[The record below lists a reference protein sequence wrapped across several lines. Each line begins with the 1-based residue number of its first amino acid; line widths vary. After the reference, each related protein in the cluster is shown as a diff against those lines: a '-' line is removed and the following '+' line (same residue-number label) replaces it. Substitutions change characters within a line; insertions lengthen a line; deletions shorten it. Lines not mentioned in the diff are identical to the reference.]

1 MGSHTFHETSH
12 VRDKE
17 TITKA
22 PENRKKNFYQQMNTP
37 NRIEAPVRKPKQ
49 RCGQTEPTRKNMRQT
64 LDPATGLGLEA
75 QRDYEN
81 GEPDIHCCNR
91 IDFIFGD

>member
-1 MGSHTFHETSH
+1 MKHLIW
-12 VRDKE
+12 V
-17 TITKA
+17 TKKQSQKHH
-22 PENRKKNFYQQMNTP
+22 ENRKKNFYQQMNTP

-75 QRDYEN
+75 QRDYQN